1 MLYGDVLLAT
11 AWYKGMLDHDLQNDD
26 STVRLLKLAHTYQV
40 ESLVHVCIKALQ
52 VNFAEKFACERLI
65 LAEELSLQ
73 AYRRFCIAWIRKYT
87 TPCNVLHL
95 PGLGAMLQ
103 KHPQI
108 LDDVACVRAFDES
121 SIARPSKAPRTK

>member
-1 MLYGDVLLAT
+1 
-11 AWYKGMLDHDLQNDD
+11 MLDHDLQNDD

-40 ESLVHVCIKALQ
+40 ESLIHVCIKALQ
-52 VNFAEKFACERLI
+52 VNFAKNFACERLV

-73 AYRRFCIAWIRKYT
+73 PYRRFCIAWIQKYT

-103 KHPQI
+103 KHPQL
-108 LDDVACVRAFDES
+108 LDDVGSVPV
-121 SIARPSKAPRTK
+121 RPSKAPRNYF

>member
-1 MLYGDVLLAT
+1 
-11 AWYKGMLDHDLQNDD
+11 MLDHDLQNDD

-73 AYRRFCIAWIRKYT
+73 AYRRFCIAWIRKYAG
-87 TPCNVLHL
+87 PCNVLHL

-103 KHPQI
+103 KHPQL
-108 LDDVACVRAFDES
+108 LDDVKCVRVRVFDD
-121 SIARPSKAPRTK
+121 IARLSKAPKTSYF